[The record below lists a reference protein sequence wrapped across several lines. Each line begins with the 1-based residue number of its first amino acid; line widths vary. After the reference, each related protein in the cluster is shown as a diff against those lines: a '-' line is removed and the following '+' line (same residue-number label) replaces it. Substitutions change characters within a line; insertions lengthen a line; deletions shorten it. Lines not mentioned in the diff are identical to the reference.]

1 MPKVILIGPPG
12 AGKSTIGRL
21 VAKRLQLQFCDTD
34 LLIEASEKSTIS
46 DLFIGKGEEYFRKVE
61 LQTLEQVISCENNC
75 VLALGGGAPISEIAQ
90 GLLKNVTAPIVFLK
104 VSLSTVTP
112 RIGFNRTPRPLLLGN
127 AGAQW
132 QSLLELRRPVY
143 ESLADAIITVD
154 GLSKEEVVAEVL
166 KVCA

>member
-21 VAKRLQLQFCDTD
+21 VAKRLRLQFCDTD
-34 LLIEASEKSTIS
+34 LLIETSEKSTIS
-46 DLFIGKGEEYFRKVE
+46 DLFILKGEEYFRKVE
-61 LQTLEQVISCENNC
+61 LQTLQQVISCGNNC

-90 GLLKNVTAPIVFLK
+90 GLLKNVSAPIVFLK
-104 VSLSTVTP
+104 VSLSTVAP
-112 RIGFNRTPRPLLLGN
+112 RIGFNRPRPLLLGN
-127 AGAQW
+127 ANAQW
-132 QSLLELRRPVY
+132 KSLLDLRSPVY

-154 GLSKEEVVAEVL
+154 GLSKEEVVVEVL

>member
-34 LLIEASEKSTIS
+34 ALIEASEKSTIS
-46 DLFIGKGEEYFRKVE
+46 DLFIEKGEEYFRKVE
-61 LQTLEQVISCENNC
+61 LKTLEQVISSENNC

-90 GLLKNVTAPIVFLK
+90 NLLKNVTAPIVFLK
-104 VSLSTVTP
+104 VSLATAAP
-112 RIGFNRTPRPLLLGN
+112 RIGFNRSRPLLLGN
-127 AGAQW
+127 PRAQW
-132 QSLLELRRPVY
+132 QGLYDLRLPIY

-154 GLSKEEVVAEVL
+154 GLSKEEIVAKVL
-166 KVCA
+166 KACA